1 MINIGLTGGMASG
14 KNFIASVFEQLGCY
28 TIDADILSRSAI
40 APGGIAA
47 RPLFDVF
54 GNGILS
60 GVSVEEYINCDINAG
75 AFQREYESL
84 RAVLRKIVSNNPEK
98 LKALEQIIHPAV
110 AALYIEERKKILR
123 KNSSAVIVYHAPLL
137 IEVLPH
143 GLMGAAARACIP
155 NRSDID
161 SRIGLKPE
169 VPPFDA
175 IVLIWAS
182 RETVLKRLA
191 ARGHPPMDEALKLL
205 DAQMSYEEKCRFADH
220 IIDNN
225 GDKETAHRDT
235 ERVYNLI
242 KFMV

>member
-28 TIDADILSRSAI
+28 TIDADILSRRAI

-47 RPLFDVF
+47 RQLFDVF

-60 GVSVEEYINCDINAG
+60 GVSVEEYINCDINSE
-75 AFQREYESL
+75 AFKREYEGL
-84 RAVLRKIVSNNPEK
+84 RGVLRKIVSNDPEK
-98 LKALEQIIHPAV
+98 LKMLEQIVHPAV

-137 IEVLPH
+137 IETLPVLPH
-143 GLMGAAARACIP
+143 GLFGAAARACIP
-155 NRSDID
+155 D
-161 SRIGLKPE
+161 SRVDLKPE
-169 VPPFDA
+169 KPPFDA

-191 ARGHPPMDEALKLL
+191 ARGHPPMEEALKLL
-205 DAQMSYEEKCRFADH
+205 DAQMPYEEKCRFADH
-220 IIDNN
+220 IIDND
-225 GDKETAHRDT
+225 GDKETARRDT